1 MIASVCVHSHCS
13 CTQAFILE
21 SSWIDI
27 PVGSLAHLVHQRH
40 ELRPRC
46 CVKQKPLKADG
57 QTKLTCMVG
66 GLTFNHP
73 ADHWVWIS
81 FESSRSTTIKVIM
94 QRMQRHTQA
103 SMTWCFPR
111 QFLTAKNHPKEPSKR
126 FETSSKDPP
135 EKRGKKRVLG
145 FCYMFPIQRPKII
158 YIYIHIDR

>member
-40 ELRPRC
+40 ELRPCC

-81 FESSRSTTIKVIM
+81 FESSRSTTIKSDHAAHAAPYPSIHDLV
-94 QRMQRHTQA
+94 
-103 SMTWCFPR
+103 FPPAVSYG
-111 QFLTAKNHPKEPSKR
+111 QKIIQKNHQNVSRLHPKTRP
-126 FETSSKDPP
+126 
-135 EKRGKKRVLG
+135 KKKKKVLG

-158 YIYIHIDR
+158 YIYIYTYI

>member
-111 QFLTAKNHPKEPSKR
+111 QFLTAKKSSKR
-126 FETSSKDPP
+126 TIKTFRD
-135 EKRGKKRVLG
+135 
-145 FCYMFPIQRPKII
+145 FIQRPARKKKKSSRFLL
-158 YIYIHIDR
+158 YVSHPKTKNNIYIHTYK

>member
-27 PVGSLAHLVHQRH
+27 PVGSPPHLVHQRH

-46 CVKQKPLKADG
+46 CAKQKPLKADG

-73 ADHWVWIS
+73 ADRWAWIS
-81 FESSRSTTIKVIM
+81 FESSRSTTIKSDHAAPV
-94 QRMQRHTQA
+94 RHTQA
-103 SMTWCFPR
+103 SIFPPAVSYG
-111 QFLTAKNHPKEPSKR
+111 QKIIQKNHQNVSRLHPK
-126 FETSSKDPP
+126 T
-135 EKRGKKRVLG
+135 
-145 FCYMFPIQRPKII
+145 RPKKGEKKKSSRFLLYVSHPKTKNNI
-158 YIYIHIDR
+158 YICIHTYI